1 MNNDNIKLIQRISEF
16 LYVGY
21 AEKELYIPRRGVQS
35 VDVEIYHSD
44 CAPGDDPIL
53 QMKARCIYHLP
64 HNCFILTVIKNEE
77 ASECVQAMKAHCAI
91 NRAEFEKSVHG
102 REQAAIALIMNE
114 LRDAETDH
122 PTWPEECIHAAS
134 IVVEEAGEL
143 LRDCATFEENGDER
157 LIVNMQMEAVQT
169 GAMAVRFLKNLPFSQ
184 KRTIPH
190 NALRSILDSEMSP
203 EEQLIELRRLVQ
215 NGVQ

>member
-1 MNNDNIKLIQRISEF
+1 MSKILLIKRVSSF

-21 AEKELYIPRRGVQS
+21 CEHEGNIPRRGVE
-35 VDVEIYHSD
+35 VLDIVVPHPEHH
-44 CAPGDDPIL
+44 GDDPIL
-53 QMKARCIYHLP
+53 SMQARCIYHLP
-64 HNCFILTVIKNEE
+64 NNCFLLQHIGGESE
-77 ASECVQAMKAHCAI
+77 ASEYCAMMKSHCS
-91 NRAEFEKSVHG
+91 NNMVHFQKSVHG
-102 REQAAIALIMNE
+102 REQAAMNLIMNE

-157 LIVNMQMEAVQT
+157 LIENMQIEAVQT

-184 KRTIPH
+184 KRTIP
-190 NALRSILDSEMSP
+190 NKALLSILDSEMTA
-203 EEQLIELRRLVQ
+203 EEQLVEIRRLAA
-215 NGVQ
+215 NGVN

>member
-1 MNNDNIKLIQRISEF
+1 MNNDNFILIKRISAF

-21 AEKELYIPRRGVQS
+21 AENELYIPRRGVEQ
-35 VDVEIYHSD
+35 VHVVIPD
-44 CAPGDDPIL
+44 PKGDDEPIL
-53 QMKARCIYHLP
+53 DMQARCIYHLP
-64 HNCFILTVIKNEE
+64 HNCFILQATQNDE
-77 ASECVQAMKAHCAI
+77 ASESMCAMKSHCKY
-91 NRAEFEKSVHG
+91 NEGLFQKSVHG
-102 REQAAIALIMNE
+102 REQAALSLIMNE

-157 LIVNMQMEAVQT
+157 LIVNMQLEAVQT
-169 GAMAVRFLKNLPFSQ
+169 GAMAVRFIKNLPFSQ

-190 NALRSILDSEMSP
+190 NALRSILESEMSP

-215 NGVQ
+215 NGVS